1 MKAQGNSK
9 KRTAIGMLALTTLF
23 FILVVIVQSRAVCR
37 YTVRQAREPVLMLD
51 LQEMRKAIDEFTLK
65 NERPPQSLN
74 DLVDGNFLRAF
85 PADPITLK
93 ADWVAKFD
101 DVELAAKRRVNGI
114 VDVRSNPRE
123 SNAHGE
129 PYNSW

>member
-1 MKAQGNSK
+1 MKAQGNCK
-9 KRTAIGMLALTTLF
+9 KRTAIGTLAWATLF
-23 FILVVIVQSRAVCR
+23 FILVVIVQSKAVCR
-37 YTVRQAREPVLMLD
+37 YTVRQAREPVLKQD
-51 LQEMRKAIDEFTLK
+51 LQEMRKAIDAYTLK

-74 DLVDGNFLRAF
+74 DLVDGNFLRAI

-114 VDVRSNPRE
+114 VDLRSNSCG

-129 PYNSW
+129 PYSSW